1 MVSEQGRELFLQ
13 AVKQLDGK
21 KPFSSLDD
29 LLESFGL
36 DYESALSNE
45 KFVKASIWSLA
56 ADNPFSEDYKSFLVD
71 INPQISSR
79 YLVGALGNPMQ
90 REPAL
95 EILLQYGSSQV
106 TVNPLVGALGN
117 PVQKD
122 YATNILVI
130 YGKDALQ
137 FIREPIPGTRLYEPL
152 LNVINT
158 INKAA

>member
-90 REPAL
+90 
-95 EILLQYGSSQV
+95 
-106 TVNPLVGALGN
+106 
-117 PVQKD
+117 KD